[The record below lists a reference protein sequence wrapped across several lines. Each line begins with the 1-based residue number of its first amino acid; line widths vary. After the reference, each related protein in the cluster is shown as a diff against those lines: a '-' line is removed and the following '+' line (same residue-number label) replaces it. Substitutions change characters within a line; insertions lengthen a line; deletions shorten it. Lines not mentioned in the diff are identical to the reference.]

1 MAETQTDA
9 AAEPT
14 AEEISADE
22 ISEQK
27 AVRLAKRERLIAA
40 SDDLGLG
47 AYPVRLPITA
57 TIPEVRDRFVSLGVD
72 EASGEQVGLAGR
84 VVYSRN
90 TGKLCFATLQSGD
103 GSRIQAMV
111 SLAEVGEESLADV
124 EGARRPGRPRVRG
137 RRGHHEPPRRA
148 VDHGE
153 GVAHRLEGDP
163 AAAEPAQRA
172 VGRDADAQPVPRPD
186 RARAVPPQRRRPRQG
201 QREPPTHVRGHSG
214 SSRSRR
220 RCCRSCTAG
229 HPLGRS

>member
-57 TIPEVRDRFVSLGVD
+57 TIPEVRDRFVGLGVD
-72 EASGEQVGLAGR
+72 EASGEVVGLAGR

-111 SLAEVGEESLADV
+111 SLGEVGEESLAEWKELVDV
-124 EGARRPGRPRVRG
+124 G
-137 RRGHHEPPRRA
+137 
-148 VDHGE
+148 DHVFE
-153 GVAHRLEGDP
+153 
-163 AAAEPAQRA
+163 
-172 VGRDADAQPVPRPD
+172 
-186 RARAVPPQRRRPRQG
+186 
-201 QREPPTHVRGHSG
+201 
-214 SSRSRR
+214 
-220 RCCRSCTAG
+220 
-229 HPLGRS
+229 